1 MKQKNALYEAYLEKK
16 EENKNKNK
24 MLKKYNISEDEN
36 TIIINKHSNKILLI
50 LYEIIFKFIK
60 VIIYIGILILVTIG
74 ATVLLNEE
82 IRNYVINF
90 L

>member
-1 MKQKNALYEAYLEKK
+1 MKQKSALYQAYLEKK
-16 EENKNKNK
+16 KENKIKDK

-36 TIIINKHSNKILLI
+36 TIIINKHSYKILLI
-50 LYEIIFKFIK
+50 LWEIILKCIK
-60 VIIYIGILILVTIG
+60 AIFYIGILILVTIG